1 MLNIL
6 CVAITCQIHTN
17 ASKQNCNG
25 CRSVTQD
32 GLLTSPRSRSPAGR
46 AQAGA
51 PCSDRPAAGPA
62 GPWPG
67 PARTGLP
74 TRERKKEREAE
85 NCRNLPG
92 KTGNTRQSVGQVISA
107 GLKTK
112 GPASPSERLQQS
124 SLASMETGE
133 TRQRSQIKQGNRV
146 PILYCYFS
154 LNKTYCTSNAEVNAT
169 MADCWSALPY

>member
-74 TRERKKEREAE
+74 TRERKKEREGE

-92 KTGNTRQSVGQVISA
+92 KTGNTRQRVGQVISA

-169 MADCWSALPY
+169 MADWQ